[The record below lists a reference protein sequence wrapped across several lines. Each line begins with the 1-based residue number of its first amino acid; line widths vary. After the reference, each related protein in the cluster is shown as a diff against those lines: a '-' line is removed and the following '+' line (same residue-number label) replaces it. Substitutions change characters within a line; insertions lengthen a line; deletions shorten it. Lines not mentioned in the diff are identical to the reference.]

1 MTIADARREMREA
14 LVAKYGEREA
24 TAIAR
29 AVIMQLKGWSM
40 AEMLA
45 NEQREA
51 SEFIIGRSREI
62 LSQLIKD
69 VPLQYALGETVFYGL
84 TLKVR
89 SGVLI
94 PRPETEELV
103 DLIVKQNR
111 RDDLRV
117 LDLCT
122 GSGAIALALAR
133 NLPFSKVDAI
143 DISPEAIA
151 VATENNNSLKTKVSI
166 RQADVFS
173 VSLPEGVFDI
183 MVSNPPYVCESEKAD
198 MEPNVLSYEPPEAL
212 FVPDSNPLLFY
223 RRIAEL
229 GTRALAPDGR
239 LYFEIN
245 PRFASELTRL
255 LQSMGYSEVETYRD
269 VHGNERFISAITST
283 ERK

>member
-1 MTIADARREMREA
+1 MTIADVRREMRDA

-133 NLPFSKVDAI
+133 NLPFSQVEAI

-173 VSLPEGVFDI
+173 LSLPEGGFDI
-183 MVSNPPYVCESEKAD
+183 IVSNPPYVCESEKAD

-269 VHGNERFISAITST
+269 VHGKERFISAITAT